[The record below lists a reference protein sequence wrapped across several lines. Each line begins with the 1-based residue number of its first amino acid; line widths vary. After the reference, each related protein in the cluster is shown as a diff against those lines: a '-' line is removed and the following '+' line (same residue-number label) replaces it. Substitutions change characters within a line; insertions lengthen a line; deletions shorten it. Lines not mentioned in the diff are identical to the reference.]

1 MSKAATDAPLIAII
15 DDDDMFVGLL
25 VDLFTDEGYRVVTG
39 GMPDAALLLLR
50 AHRPDLAVLDLAFG
64 STHEAGLALLGAL
77 RVEQHF
83 ARLPVIVVSGA
94 AEYLRAHAAAF
105 AALNA
110 VTIPKPLDLDALLDA
125 VARMI
130 PGPAR
135 G

>member
-1 MSKAATDAPLIAII
+1 MSIPAPDAPLIAII
-15 DDDDMFVGLL
+15 DDDEVFVALL
-25 VDLFTDEGYRVVTG
+25 VDLFTGEGYRVVTG
-39 GMPDAALLLLR
+39 GTPDAALLLLR

-77 RVEQHF
+77 RVEQYF

-94 AEYLRAHAAAF
+94 GEYLRAHAAAF

-110 VTIPKPLDLDALLDA
+110 VTFPKPLDLDALLDA

-130 PGPAR
+130 PGPLR